1 MQSRSAAS
9 TAEVSSV
16 LLSPLAFHGGNI
28 TLQILGE
35 AAAGGESSSS
45 SKKVIFVNRGGVVVV
60 VGYMK
65 VGARARHGDVSAAC
79 TLQGCNRSV
88 VLLRGWDRCEKTTD
102 LEIFGLQVKC

>member
-79 TLQGCNRSV
+79 TLQGGQGVDGTQGTASPALRGCV
-88 VLLRGWDRCEKTTD
+88 VLYSKGARL
-102 LEIFGLQVKC
+102 

>member
-45 SKKVIFVNRGGVVVV
+45 SKKVIFVNRGG
-60 VGYMK
+60 G
-65 VGARARHGDVSAAC
+65 GEGTASPA
-79 TLQGCNRSV
+79 
-88 VLLRGWDRCEKTTD
+88 LRGCVILYSKGAH
-102 LEIFGLQVKC
+102 L